1 MGQLPHLAVLE
12 TSVWSCRTKFYV
24 LVKKGWATCQPAGGD
39 GGGGGKGNRQQ
50 KESFVESDR
59 SVLL

>member
-1 MGQLPHLAVLE
+1 MRRFPHLAVFE
-12 TSVWSCRTKFYV
+12 TSVWSFSKKFCV

-39 GGGGGKGNRQQ
+39 GGGDNGDRQQ
-50 KESFVESDR
+50 KGSFVESDR